1 MNIRE
6 IQRVSRYI
14 LRNYR
19 RFTSVLQQRH
29 IIFLGN
35 ISKAN
40 SLTTK
45 QIEYFFIIR
54 DEILI
59 GNLKQQMKA
68 MIDFVEN
75 LQIRNEKTEQK

>member
-1 MNIRE
+1 MNIQE

-29 IIFLGN
+29 IVFLRN

-40 SLTTK
+40 SISTK

-68 MIDFVEN
+68 MIDFMEN
-75 LQIRNEKTEQK
+75 LQIKGEDTEQK